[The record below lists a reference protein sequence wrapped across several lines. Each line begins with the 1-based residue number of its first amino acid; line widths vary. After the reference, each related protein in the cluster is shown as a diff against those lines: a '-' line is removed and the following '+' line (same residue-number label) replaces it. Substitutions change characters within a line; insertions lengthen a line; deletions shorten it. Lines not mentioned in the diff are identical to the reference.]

1 MVSHALSLTSDSL
14 PNLVTHK
21 SDCWDGNAATD
32 SANGALWQTFLLGS
46 SCTDACVAHG
56 LLNLRSIMTI
66 RAPHKEISPDSR
78 RARDCRHQL
87 HNQLTNMAAQHVS
100 PPGVNNKEMAKIP
113 GYHAEDFPNS
123 TYTKGPLNVSLCC
136 LCRSDSSCF
145 SSATK
150 RLTGAQTI
158 SSRVTYNAEALVSTT
173 SPSSGSSPSTGSK
186 SSLVRCSSIL
196 GTSSRLTSTRI
207 VVV

>member
-1 MVSHALSLTSDSL
+1 
-14 PNLVTHK
+14 
-21 SDCWDGNAATD
+21 
-32 SANGALWQTFLLGS
+32 
-46 SCTDACVAHG
+46 
-56 LLNLRSIMTI
+56 MTI
-66 RAPHKEISPDSR
+66 RAPHKEISPDPR
-78 RARDCRHQL
+78 RARDCCHQL

-100 PPGVNNKEMAKIP
+100 PPPGVNNKEMAKVP
-113 GYHAEDFPNS
+113 GYHAEDFANP
-123 TYTKGPLNVSLCC
+123 TYFKGPYNVSLCC

-158 SSRVTYNAEALVSTT
+158 SSRVSYNAEALVSTT

-186 SSLVRCSSIL
+186 SSLVRCSSNLRL

-207 VVV
+207 VAV